1 MEGIWS
7 AYIPLVLL
15 MMLPTSETLRRFGS
29 VGKFSTEFEPQLDS
43 FSVVKDLLLALEF
56 LRLVSLVFCL

>member
-43 FSVVKDLLLALEF
+43 FSELKDLLLAFEL
-56 LRLVSLVFCL
+56 LRLGPLAFCL